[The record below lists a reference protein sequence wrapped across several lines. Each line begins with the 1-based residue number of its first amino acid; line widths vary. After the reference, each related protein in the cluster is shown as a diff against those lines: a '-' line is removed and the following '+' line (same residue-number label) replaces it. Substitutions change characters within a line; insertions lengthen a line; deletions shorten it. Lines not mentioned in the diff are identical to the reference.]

1 MSNCPCGASNT
12 YKLCCQ
18 KYHGGQNPKT
28 ALVLMK
34 SRYCAFA
41 RGEIDY
47 IIKTTHPKNP
57 AFAGDLA
64 KWRRELLEFSRNT
77 QFKGLKILSTDE
89 PEGSTKATVAFTV
102 NLIQQGRQAGFTEQ
116 SLFEKVNGR
125 WFYLDGVIQQPSL
138 AALEAGDFS

>member
-28 ALVLMK
+28 ALLLMK
-34 SRYCAFA
+34 SRYCAFV
-41 RGEIDY
+41 RGEIEY
-47 IIKTTHPKNP
+47 IIKTTHPDNP
-57 AFAGDLA
+57 ALAGDLA
-64 KWRRELLEFSRNT
+64 KWKRELLEFSRST

-89 PEGSTKATVAFTV
+89 PEGSMKATVTFAV

-116 SLFEKVNGR
+116 SQFEKVNGR
-125 WFYLDGVIQQPSL
+125 WLYLDGVIQ
-138 AALEAGDFS
+138 

>member
-1 MSNCPCGASNT
+1 M
-12 YKLCCQ
+12 
-18 KYHGGQNPKT
+18 
-28 ALVLMK
+28 
-34 SRYCAFA
+34 
-41 RGEIDY
+41 
-47 IIKTTHPKNP
+47 
-57 AFAGDLA
+57 
-64 KWRRELLEFSRNT
+64 EFSRNT